1 MGRFAF
7 ADRIGQPTIL
17 VGISS
22 QKGACVTLRP
32 EYSLGRSA
40 YNDFLHAPLGYDA
53 AGTELTVLS
62 ALTRLGVDPWAEA
75 ARLADLSRPAAAQA
89 LAAAIARLPGVG
101 LGGTWTESE
110 AAAVAFRLVGT
121 LPKGS
126 TPEIPQTPEAAALRP
141 TDAEA
146 GVAPVASRTARSSA
160 TTWLLWGGIA
170 IAFYLLVA
178 RLGSVTDLEPASRP
192 VQSEQ

>member
-1 MGRFAF
+1 
-7 ADRIGQPTIL
+7 L

-22 QKGACVTLRP
+22 QKGVCMTLRP

-40 YNDFLHAPLGYDA
+40 YNDFLHAPLGHDS
-53 AGTELTVLS
+53 AGTEFTVLS
-62 ALTRLGVDPWAEA
+62 ALTRLGLDPWAEA

-89 LAAAIARLPGVG
+89 LTAAIARLPGVG

-110 AAAVAFRLVGT
+110 AAAVALRLVGT

-141 TDAEA
+141 TAARADAEA

-160 TTWLLWGGIA
+160 TTWLVWGGIA
-170 IAFYLLVA
+170 VAFYLLVA
-178 RLGSVTDLEPASRP
+178 QLGSVTDLEPASRA

>member
-1 MGRFAF
+1 
-7 ADRIGQPTIL
+7 L

-22 QKGACVTLRP
+22 QKGVCMTLRP

-40 YNDFLHAPLGYDA
+40 YNDFLHAPLGHDA

-126 TPEIPQTPEAAALRP
+126 RPEIPQTPEAAALRP
-141 TDAEA
+141 MAARASDAKA
-146 GVAPVASRTARSSA
+146 GAPPVASRTARPSA
-160 TTWLLWGGIA
+160 TTWLLWGSIA
-170 IAFYLLVA
+170 VAFYLLVA
-178 RLGSVTDLEPASRP
+178 QLGSVTDLEPASRA

>member
-1 MGRFAF
+1 M
-7 ADRIGQPTIL
+7 I
-17 VGISS
+17 
-22 QKGACVTLRP
+22 LRP

-40 YNDFLHAPLGYDA
+40 YNDFLHAPLGHDA
-53 AGTELTVLS
+53 AGVELTVLS
-62 ALTRLGVDPWAEA
+62 ALTRLGLDPWAEA

-110 AAAVAFRLVGT
+110 AAAVALRLVVS
-121 LPKGS
+121 LPRGS

-141 TDAEA
+141 VPAPAPDAKA
-146 GVAPVASRTARSSA
+146 SAPPDARRTARPGA

-178 RLGSVTDLEPASRP
+178 QLGSVTDLEPTSRAR
-192 VQSEQ
+192 QSQQ